1 MFEGTEDT
9 HEHRESDSEGL
20 GQQPDAG
27 HPAGEDVG
35 APEEGAG
42 ARAAAASPEISEDA
56 NKEETQRPAPD
67 DDVGVPDNPGDHKDE
82 D

>member
-20 GQQPDAG
+20 GQQPEAG

-42 ARAAAASPEISEDA
+42 ARKAA
-56 NKEETQRPAPD
+56 TTRTGTRPGRTLGTTAR
-67 DDVGVPDNPGDHKDE
+67 GSGG
-82 D
+82 